1 MEKKHVNRIY
11 QIYELRDSIKSA
23 IDNIN
28 KLISSQELLV
38 KSIEAS
44 PIKAKEL
51 DEFVKG
57 IKNGIS
63 DYRVKLV
70 TLEARYDKA
79 SVLTELHESNTA
91 KGTEADEIVT
101 LVIEAMGLDQPEPDK
116 LPN

>member
-1 MEKKHVNRIY
+1 MEKKPVNRIY

-28 KLISSQELLV
+28 KLIASQELLL

-44 PIKAKEL
+44 PVKAKEL
-51 DEFVKG
+51 DEFMKG
-57 IKNGIS
+57 IKGGIS
-63 DYRVKLV
+63 DYRAKLV
-70 TLEARYDKA
+70 SLKARYDKA
-79 SVLTELHESNTA
+79 CSLTELHESNSA
-91 KGTEADEIVT
+91 RGAEADFVIT